1 MKYKSMTKSELKQYL
16 LNNRNDQEALKE
28 LKSRPKQNVIS
39 ISANTNAAEQKQI
52 LKQAISNIGSDRID
66 R

>member
-1 MKYKSMTKSELKQYL
+1 MTKSELKQYL
-16 LNNRNDQEALKE
+16 LNNRNDNEALKE

-39 ISANTNAAEQKQI
+39 ISANTNAAEQKKI

>member
-1 MKYKSMTKSELKQYL
+1 MTKSELKQYL
-16 LNNRNDQEALKE
+16 LNNRNDKEALKE
-28 LKSRPKQNVIS
+28 LRSRPKQNVIT
-39 ISANTNAAEQKQI
+39 IPANTNAAEQKQI

>member
-28 LKSRPKQNVIS
+28 LKSRPKQNVIV
-39 ISANTNAAEQKQI
+39 IPANTSTAEQEKM
-52 LKQAISNIGSDRID
+52 LKQGLSNIKSN
-66 R
+66 